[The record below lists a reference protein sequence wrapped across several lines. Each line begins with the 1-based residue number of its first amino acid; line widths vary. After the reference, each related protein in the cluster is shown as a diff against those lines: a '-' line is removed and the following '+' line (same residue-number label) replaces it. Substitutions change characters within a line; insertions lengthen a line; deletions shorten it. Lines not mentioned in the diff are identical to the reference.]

1 MKGINVPIYL
11 SKLDTSNLTV
21 LDGFF
26 LKYKSIF
33 QVLDFRQDMGRKYKE
48 NPNLLYMM
56 RLRSLLVLKPYQYG
70 YLRWV
75 A

>member
-1 MKGINVPIYL
+1 MLFLIW
-11 SKLDTSNLTV
+11 KLLKKYIPGAV
-21 LDGFF
+21 F
-26 LKYKSIF
+26 LA
-33 QVLDFRQDMGRKYKE
+33 RQGKKYKE